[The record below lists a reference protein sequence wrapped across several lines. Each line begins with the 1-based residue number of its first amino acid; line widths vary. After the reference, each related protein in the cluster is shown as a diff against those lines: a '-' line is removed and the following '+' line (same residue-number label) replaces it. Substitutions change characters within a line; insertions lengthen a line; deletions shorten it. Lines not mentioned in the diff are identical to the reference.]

1 MNLKSSDIDAI
12 FDGATVTIGAA
23 QNVANA
29 VAAGING
36 IQNVMDGSRRNVPNP
51 MGYQPQ
57 MGYQTPVTYGYGYS
71 DNSYVGYGNGYPQT
85 SQYSGQYSQMVPNGG
100 YFGFTDPTYGM
111 LTGNQSFA
119 GNNGIPVNGP
129 KGGAWGY

>member
-1 MNLKSSDIDAI
+1 
-12 FDGATVTIGAA
+12 
-23 QNVANA
+23 
-29 VAAGING
+29 
-36 IQNVMDGSRRNVPNP
+36 
-51 MGYQPQ
+51 
-57 MGYQTPVTYGYGYS
+57 
-71 DNSYVGYGNGYPQT
+71 
-85 SQYSGQYSQMVPNGG
+85 MVPNGG